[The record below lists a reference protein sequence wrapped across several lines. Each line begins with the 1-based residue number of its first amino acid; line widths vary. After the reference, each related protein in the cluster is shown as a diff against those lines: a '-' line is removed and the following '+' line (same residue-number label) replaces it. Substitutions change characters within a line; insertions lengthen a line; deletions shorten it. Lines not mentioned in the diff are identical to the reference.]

1 MEDPVSTMDGQT
13 YERDAITEWLKT
25 NDTSPNTGEFLKD
38 KSLIPNYGIDFFFTL
53 YSLSNFKYY
62 LVLFCLS
69 HSSFLP
75 HLICKTKQK
84 TGLKRAIA
92 EFNEDP
98 HRAQLI
104 KELSLRQN
112 TTEPAFPEET
122 ERIELLIVGPT
133 AVGKSSLLRH
143 LRDLKFVEDCDST
156 IGLDFH
162 THKMATETKKCNAKI
177 WDTSGQAMFRDTIRT
192 QYRAANCILFV
203 FDVSRPDTLQ
213 QLKPYI
219 EDAKMS
225 LNDRPSELILV
236 ANKIDLRS
244 NSEEEPLLSRGVSA
258 EEASI
263 FVEEHGLTDYREVS
277 ARTGANVKLTF
288 SRSLAHASYH
298 MKNNKQGINL
308 GAEKRKSTSCPCF

>member
-1 MEDPVSTMDGQT
+1 MLNNSEGSIYVSDEWQTLKEIDSFMCPITQFLMEDPVSTMDGQT

-38 KSLIPNYGIDFFFTL
+38 KSLIPNY
-53 YSLSNFKYY
+53 
-62 LVLFCLS
+62 
-69 HSSFLP
+69 
-75 HLICKTKQK
+75 
-84 TGLKRAIA
+84 GLKRAIA